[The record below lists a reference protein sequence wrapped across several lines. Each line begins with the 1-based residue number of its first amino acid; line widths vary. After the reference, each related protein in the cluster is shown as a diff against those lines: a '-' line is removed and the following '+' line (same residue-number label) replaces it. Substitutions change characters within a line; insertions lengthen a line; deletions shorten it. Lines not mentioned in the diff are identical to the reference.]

1 MGRPSGNNAITE
13 GGVAPPSLL
22 VTIVMMSSNLKG
34 PRISRNSEGSRKAK
48 IGGPATPS
56 QKLGCKKTMS
66 KTRKKSR
73 RMVEGAQSA
82 FTPAALGPKH
92 FLVVF
97 CYFRNLAGCLVF
109 CMSQIAGC
117 LVFSLTYFCLSYC
130 SLSFLMHDFFL
141 LVFFLLD
148 FFLVLRLLLV
158 FWQPNFWLGVAGPSQ
173 VEVH

>member
-1 MGRPSGNNAITE
+1 
-13 GGVAPPSLL
+13 
-22 VTIVMMSSNLKG
+22 
-34 PRISRNSEGSRKAK
+34 
-48 IGGPATPS
+48 
-56 QKLGCKKTMS
+56 MS

-117 LVFSLTYFCLSYC
+117 LVFCMSQIAGCLVFCMSQLAGCLVFSLTYFCLSYC
-130 SLSFLMHDFFL
+130 SLSFLMHDFILF
-141 LVFFLLD
+141 VFILLD

-158 FWQPNFWLGVAGPSQ
+158 FLQPNFWLGVAGPSTPS
-173 VEVH
+173 